1 MEFLTT
7 HTSSI
12 IVTMVSVCNG
22 FQSLIWRWKIIYSR
36 LPSGPVQ
43 AAGMYCEV
51 DDLTRLF
58 VPINLI
64 NLPIYLPSA
73 RALDYRTCCYQW
85 VSVHDEIFLFV
96 VQGEKRQ
103 PYDEDIRVPL
113 IVRGPKVP
121 RDMNTDAL
129 ALNIDLVRKG
139 SFRMLWILEYP
150 VSSPCTKFDEQWTS

>member
-1 MEFLTT
+1 M
-7 HTSSI
+7 
-12 IVTMVSVCNG
+12 
-22 FQSLIWRWKIIYSR
+22 KILYSR

-43 AAGMYCEV
+43 AAGMYCKV
-51 DDLTRLF
+51 DDLTWLY

-73 RALDYRTCCYQW
+73 RALDYRTCSYLW
-85 VSVHDEIFLFV
+85 VAFHDEIFLFV

-121 RDMNTDAL
+121 SNMNTSAL
-129 ALNIDLVRKG
+129 ALNIDLVRNG
-139 SFRMLWILEYP
+139 SFRMLWIWSTQYLVHILSLMNSER
-150 VSSPCTKFDEQWTS
+150 VSNMVYHGSVLFT